1 MHSIEVSS
9 PYLYASVMASPD
21 RRWSDHGMT
30 IPIGYL
36 DSNYSNPDSAPMADC
51 RLAVKVASD
60 SCGSYLF
67 NRWSA

>member
-1 MHSIEVSS
+1 
-9 PYLYASVMASPD
+9 
-21 RRWSDHGMT
+21 MT